1 MGGTNVTMAPS
12 SKESLPKHPHLLVPA
27 CYACHKRKK
36 SCIVTANA
44 GNRNRSCDHCRRRH
58 IKCITDEAEA
68 GVSNGMKRRHADDGV
83 DEVRKKKSLGR
94 SGDVVRIQDAE
105 KGTQKGRVKVEDRR
119 DVLEVADVDKST
131 RLETT
136 LQELTQVIT
145 RNMTVISEERRER
158 AECDRKTS
166 ETMNMM
172 LKVMCK
178 IIDASPLPSGSKDA

>member
-1 MGGTNVTMAPS
+1 MAPS

-27 CYACHKRKK
+27 CYACHKKKK
-36 SCIVTANA
+36 SCVVTANA

-68 GVSNGMKRRHADDGV
+68 GVCNGMKRRHADDGV
-83 DEVRKKKSLGR
+83 DEVRKKQSLGR

-119 DVLEVADVDKST
+119 DVLEVADASGDKST

-172 LKVMCK
+172 LKVMYK
-178 IIDASPLPSGSKDA
+178 IMDASPLPSGSKDT